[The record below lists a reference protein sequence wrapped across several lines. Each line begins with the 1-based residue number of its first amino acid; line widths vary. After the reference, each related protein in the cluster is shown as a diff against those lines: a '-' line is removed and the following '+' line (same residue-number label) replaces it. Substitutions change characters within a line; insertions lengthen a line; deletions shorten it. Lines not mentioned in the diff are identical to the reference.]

1 MTVGIGEESVKEG
14 LTVFWILFML
24 TLRCWLADLPV
35 SIAFRVNHVVQGS
48 RPVRGN
54 LRSKAFRSL
63 SIDSGGA
70 SACTKEKISHTN
82 KVTCHFK
89 LLIGLSNYRVMILK
103 NHGTVSWV
111 KNGAWINKGKTGKQE
126 PQKKLHWT
134 NSLRKKQ
141 QLKLPKFE

>member
-1 MTVGIGEESVKEG
+1 MTVGIGKESVKEG

-82 KVTCHFK
+82 IVTCHFK
-89 LLIGLSNYRVMILK
+89 LPIGLSNYRVMILK
-103 NHGTVSWV
+103 NHGTVS
-111 KNGAWINKGKTGKQE
+111 
-126 PQKKLHWT
+126 
-134 NSLRKKQ
+134 
-141 QLKLPKFE
+141 